1 MNVLPETD
9 GSARQPDL
17 AGRTLVAVCTYNEA
31 ANIGEVLRRIRRAL
45 PGADLLVVDDAS
57 PDGTSQIVREFAAA
71 DAGVTLIERRGER
84 GLGGAIR
91 RAVEHAIAG
100 NYEAFLNLD
109 ADLSHPPEQL
119 PELLRRAQEGTDVV
133 VGSRYVPGGKIEGWS
148 VRRRIMSRMVNRF
161 ATACLR
167 LPVKD
172 CSGSMRCYRVEA
184 LRRLDRAALRNTGY
198 ALLEELLVRLHQQG
212 ASMAEVPITFTD
224 RAEGSSK
231 LTLREAF
238 RSVWQI
244 IRLSWS

>member
-1 MNVLPETD
+1 MGNLPETD
-9 GSARQPDL
+9 EATDRPDPF
-17 AGRTLVAVCTYNEA
+17 GRILVAVCTYNEA
-31 ANIGEVLRRIRRAL
+31 ANIGEVLRRIRRSL

-57 PDGTSQIVREFAAA
+57 PDGTSRVVREFAA
-71 DAGVTLIERRGER
+71 DDPGVTLIERQGER

-91 RAVEHAIAG
+91 RAIEHAIAG
-100 NYEAFLNLD
+100 SYEAFLNLD
-109 ADLSHPPEQL
+109 ADLSHPPERL
-119 PELLRRAQEGTDVV
+119 PELLRRAEEGTDVV

-148 VRRRIMSRMVNRF
+148 LRRRIMSRMVNRF

-167 LPVKD
+167 LPVTD

-184 LRRLDRAALRNTGY
+184 LRRLDRGRLRNNGY

-244 IRLSWS
+244 VRLSWS